1 MIFVVLGFSI
11 IAMLSLLLYQW
22 WSEKRSHY
30 AQYAAF
36 GIEIPTKYSVHGI
49 DVSRYQE
56 YINWDTVRAVNVDN
70 VQINFAYV
78 KATEGLEDKDEFFD
92 RNWKR
97 MKGAGLTRGAYHF
110 FLATKSGKDQAWNFI
125 HTVKLE
131 SGDLPPVLD
140 IEQAY
145 GVRGDRLRERAR
157 EWLETAQAYYGIT
170 PIIYTNIDFYNN
182 YLKDDFDKYP
192 LWVVHYLEPIQPRIS
207 RDWTF
212 WQHSETGRVH
222 GIYTRVDFNVFNGDS
237 VEFRNILM
245 N

>member
-1 MIFVVLGFSI
+1 MPKKKKKSRGWQMIFVVLGFSI

-30 AQYAAF
+30 ARYAAF

-145 GVRGDRLRERAR
+145 GVRG
-157 EWLETAQAYYGIT
+157 
-170 PIIYTNIDFYNN
+170 
-182 YLKDDFDKYP
+182 
-192 LWVVHYLEPIQPRIS
+192 
-207 RDWTF
+207 
-212 WQHSETGRVH
+212 
-222 GIYTRVDFNVFNGDS
+222 
-237 VEFRNILM
+237 
-245 N
+245 